1 MQLSKKDFI
10 QKLYDIEENENIS
23 TGRMVQKVIRNEI
36 IPIDVIKFIN
46 EHDNKFLKVYDT
58 YNTIYNSRQR
68 NPLYSNLR
76 NENLSLDES
85 VIAISSLITRIL
97 ISCSKINDEQ
107 EKQIFIT
114 AMNLD
119 NLLESIKQYEYNKDE
134 KLLVDCLKQVR
145 ELLSIL
151 YKKGE

>member
-58 YNTIYNSRQR
+58 YNTIYSSRQR

>member
-58 YNTIYNSRQR
+58 YNTIYSSRQR

-76 NENLSLDES
+76 NENLSLDEL

>member
-23 TGRMVQKVIRNEI
+23 TGRMVQKIIRNEI

-58 YNTIYNSRQR
+58 YNTIYSSRQR

-97 ISCSKINDEQ
+97 ISCSKINNEQ

>member
-58 YNTIYNSRQR
+58 YNTIYSSRQR

-97 ISCSKINDEQ
+97 ISCSKINNEQ